1 VIRTN
6 TRKATLRVSCLLAL
20 LASVLQPANA
30 ACVGTQTG
38 DLAAIEDLAFR
49 DPAAALP
56 QIATLIS
63 ANADMPPARRAALY
77 AIAAEAS
84 RQLGFSRQSITY
96 AETGLALL
104 PAGDMSDTAVRMRT
118 VRAVVSTNVGGIDA
132 ANVELTRIV
141 DSIRDRPLALG
152 CVLRDRGWLNFRD
165 GNADQALDDLL
176 RSYALLRRHASRE

>member
-1 VIRTN
+1 MWARRLRAVIRPN
-6 TRKATLRVSCLLAL
+6 TRKVWLSVSCLLAL
-20 LASVLQPANA
+20 SACVLQPADA

-56 QIATLIS
+56 QLATLIS
-63 ANADMPPARRAALY
+63 SNADIPPTRRAALH

-96 AETGLALL
+96 ADTGLALL
-104 PAGDMSDTAVRMRT
+104 PPGDMSDIAVRMRT

-141 DSIRDRPLALG
+141 DAIR
-152 CVLRDRGWLNFRD
+152 
-165 GNADQALDDLL
+165 
-176 RSYALLRRHASRE
+176 